1 MRNDKL
7 NLKRSTLVL
16 CPSAGGALGQSNVSF
31 YVAKTA
37 SDSNP
42 GTQSRRS
49 ARFNLP
55 RTPPGLAVPSTCRVK
70 STKIWKASMCP
81 ATRARGLITLN
92 RSQVEKQEPSVT
104 IDQHLYD
111 RASGS
116 ERESM
121 ERVYGHGDR
130 DSNSMFSQRGMT
142 VIPVF

>member
-1 MRNDKL
+1 MRNDEL

-16 CPSAGGALGQSNVSF
+16 CAPAGGALGPSNVSF
-31 YVAKTA
+31 YVAETA

-42 GTQSRRS
+42 GTQSQRS
-49 ARFNLP
+49 ARFDLP

-70 STKIWKASMCP
+70 STKIRKASICP

-104 IDQHLYD
+104 IDHTFMTVPPGAN
-111 RASGS
+111 ASPWKEFTATVTGI
-116 ERESM
+116 
-121 ERVYGHGDR
+121 
-130 DSNSMFSQRGMT
+130 SNRMFSQRGMT